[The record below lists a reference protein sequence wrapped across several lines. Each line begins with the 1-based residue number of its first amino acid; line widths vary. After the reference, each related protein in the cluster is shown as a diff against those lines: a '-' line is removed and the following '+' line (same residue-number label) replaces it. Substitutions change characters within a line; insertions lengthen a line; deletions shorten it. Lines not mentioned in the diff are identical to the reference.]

1 MKKKKGIIISII
13 IGIVLAFCLIA
24 YFVDKSRVQNNK
36 EPIFSYNQSGG
47 SVVLYYGPG
56 YVIEND
62 GKHGDSVEL
71 KYTKFDTWIGYII
84 EVIKEEV
91 SVRENNV
98 TIFSKDEG
106 VSVLKMTENTSEI
119 DEELLK
125 QIEEIYGKGTGE
137 ASWVEHS
144 DLTVE
149 NEHYIRVYGINYEG
163 ETVWD
168 YQTPKE
174 NVDKGFYSIE
184 YLGDEILN
192 VQGTLIRLD
201 LKTGAELWT
210 YSGYD
215 GSNTIYTKED
225 QPLSYAYIDYCLYSQ
240 SSNKL
245 FIMHDNKL
253 IDMYDMTQYIKGYE
267 FSNEYENSVSV
278 VMHEQHVYLSYE
290 GLNKEKTKLL
300 RINYDI
306 DIQNKKI
313 DSNKEEYNYNG
324 EF

>member
-13 IGIVLAFCLIA
+13 IVIVLVFCLIA

-47 SVVLYYGPG
+47 SAILYFGPG
-56 YVIEND
+56 YVISGTSD
-62 GKHGDSVEL
+62 ASLDDIKCA
-71 KYTKFDTWIGYII
+71 KFYTWINLAI
-84 EVIKEEV
+84 ELIQEEV

-98 TIFSKDEG
+98 TTFSKDEG

-125 QIEEIYGKGTGE
+125 QIEELYGKGTGE

-174 NVDKGFYSIE
+174 NVDKEFYSIE

-201 LKTGAELWT
+201 LKTGTELWT

-253 IDMYDMTQYIKGYE
+253 IDMYDMTQYIKEYE

-324 EF
+324 EL